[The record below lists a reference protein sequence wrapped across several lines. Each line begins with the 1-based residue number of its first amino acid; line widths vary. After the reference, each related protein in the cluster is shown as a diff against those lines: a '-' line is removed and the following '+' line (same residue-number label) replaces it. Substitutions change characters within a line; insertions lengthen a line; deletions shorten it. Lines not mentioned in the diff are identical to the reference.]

1 MVDSF
6 TRGVHHLALNTE
18 DMKKTIDFWVDVL
31 GMPLVHAMR
40 VPKGLG
46 VGPANRGNPPYEE
59 LRHYFFDMG
68 NDSLVAFFEMP
79 AGAEPAGQRNSIGS
93 MQHVSFVVP
102 PDRFAAIEAR
112 LKALDIPHIGPL
124 PQLPGL
130 LGIYFMDP
138 NGIRLEFSCQ
148 PENGDEQRV
157 LDLVRQTRSQVK
169 AELESLPGATPDW
182 VERRMAAMLP
192 G

>member
-1 MVDSF
+1 LVESF

-93 MQHVSFVVP
+93 MQHVSFVVN
-102 PDRFAAIEAR
+102 PDRFAEIESR

-138 NGIRLEFSCQ
+138 NGIRCEFSCQ
-148 PENGDEQRV
+148 PENGDNQRV
-157 LDLVRQTRSQVK
+157 LDLVRQTRSQVA
-169 AELESLPGATPDW
+169 AELASLPGATPDW

>member
-1 MVDSF
+1 MADPF
-6 TRGVHHLALNTE
+6 TRGIHHLALNTE

-79 AGAEPAGQRNSIGS
+79 KGAEPQGNRNALGN
-93 MQHVSFVVP
+93 MQHVSFVVTP
-102 PDRFAAIEAR
+102 SRFAQIEDR
-112 LKALDIPHIGPL
+112 LKAHDIAYIGPL

-138 NGIRLEFSCQ
+138 NGIRLEFSTQ
-148 PENGDEQRV
+148 PENGEEQRV
-157 LDLVRQTRSQVK
+157 IDLVRQTRSQVQ
-169 AELESLPGATPDW
+169 AELASLPGATPAW
-182 VERRMAAMLP
+182 VEQRMAAMLP
-192 G
+192 A